1 MKHEDAHVVRH
12 SNYTSVTACSSS
24 WKNTIFIVFQ
34 YLFVSLL
41 YVLYLFVSFCIFLY
55 LFHIILLELL
65 ITSVMGVFYNMSIAV
80 LPHFY
85 IYRILLYFIVVNC
98 YSNFKVSNNI
108 FIVLFSNIVFV
119 DFLMQ
124 ARKQEKI
131 TLLSIELHLQY
142 ALSSKQL
149 SII

>member
-55 LFHIILLELL
+55 LFVSFYICLYVSDI
-65 ITSVMGVFYNMSIAV
+65 FYNCDICCII
-80 LPHFY
+80 FY
-85 IYRILLYFIVVNC
+85 MFLY
-98 YSNFKVSNNI
+98 
-108 FIVLFSNIVFV
+108 VFLAYV
-119 DFLMQ
+119 
-124 ARKQEKI
+124 
-131 TLLSIELHLQY
+131 
-142 ALSSKQL
+142 
-149 SII
+149 